1 MVVLLHQE
9 SASDEPRS
17 LAGGARRPCETADGL
32 LDHQRSRAGPGFC
45 DRVLVAPRAD
55 AFVAVSRANQE
66 KMLRLGLPAPKI
78 HHIPNGIA
86 WSGGPADGAGLRA
99 EFAIPPE
106 APVVGVVAVMRPE
119 KRLDVLVEAMAILR
133 QVQPDVRLLIVGGSS
148 LNGHLA
154 DLKQLVERRSLLDC
168 VHFLGIRTDVPSVL
182 DALDVACLSS
192 DREGMPIALMEYM
205 AAGKPIVSTFVGSL
219 RIETWQ

>member
-1 MVVLLHQE
+1 
-9 SASDEPRS
+9 
-17 LAGGARRPCETADGL
+17 
-32 LDHQRSRAGPGFC
+32 
-45 DRVLVAPRAD
+45 
-55 AFVAVSRANQE
+55 
-66 KMLRLGLPAPKI
+66 
-78 HHIPNGIA
+78 
-86 WSGGPADGAGLRA
+86 
-99 EFAIPPE
+99 
-106 APVVGVVAVMRPE
+106 
-119 KRLDVLVEAMAILR
+119 MAILR

-205 AAGKPIVSTFVGSL
+205 AAGKPIVSTFVGGIPEMVDDRAEALLVPPRDPQALAQALETLIADRDLAVSL
-219 RIETWQ
+219 GLLQLTLLLWPAAVIIRKRYGRPLFSNRRQTPEGSTSHWSRSGTA